1 MLAHHQHQHPGGIQ
15 EVRPGAIAQDHAEL
29 NGNERARSGR
39 GVKPLEPLGHGLGLR
54 AGEAGKHHLAVRTDT
69 EAPCGIT
76 TRQWGCGDRDGG
88 ETGHPGMMT
97 HARGSGCRYRDGM
110 LAMVLTA
117 TSPIGTK
124 PLRFATFPDPS
135 PGPGE
140 VLIRVRACAACRT
153 DVQIAEGDLRARTM
167 PIVLGHQVAGRIEG
181 LGEGVT
187 DWAEGDRAGLTWL
200 AGSCGD
206 CAHCQAGRENL
217 CEQATFTGWDRHGGF
232 AEMVAARA
240 DVVVPLPD
248 GPEDRHLA
256 PLLCGGVIGFRALRV
271 AGVTPGSRVGLYGF
285 GASALQAIQVARHW
299 GCRVAVAT
307 RSDEGRS
314 RALAMGAEWVGG
326 YDDAPPFPLDAAVT
340 FAPSGDVVVAA
351 LRALERGGRV
361 AVNAIHLDRIPQF
374 NYGDLWWE
382 RSIRSVANVTRA
394 DARDYLAIAA
404 QIPVRTEV
412 EEYALPDANRA
423 LQRIASGEVQGA
435 AVIIP

>member
-1 MLAHHQHQHPGGIQ
+1 
-15 EVRPGAIAQDHAEL
+15 
-29 NGNERARSGR
+29 
-39 GVKPLEPLGHGLGLR
+39 
-54 AGEAGKHHLAVRTDT
+54 
-69 EAPCGIT
+69 
-76 TRQWGCGDRDGG
+76 
-88 ETGHPGMMT
+88 MMT
-97 HARGSGCRYRDGM
+97 HARGGGCRYRDGM

-140 VLIRVRACAACRT
+140 VLIRVGACAACRT
-153 DVQIAEGDLRARTM
+153 DLQIAEGDLRARTM

-206 CAHCQAGRENL
+206 CAHCQADRENL

-232 AEMVAARA
+232 AEMVTARA

-248 GPEDRHLA
+248 GPDDRHLA

-314 RALAMGAEWVGG
+314 RALEMGAEWVGG
-326 YDDAPPFPLDAAVT
+326 YDDAHPFPLDAAVT

-351 LRALERGGRV
+351 LKAVDRGGTV

-404 QIPVRTEV
+404 QIPVRTQV

-423 LQRIASGEVQGA
+423 LKRIASGEVQGA